1 MSIARYDLSRMD
13 PLHVL
18 AERRILEAI
27 DAGHFDDYP
36 GKGEP
41 LELED
46 LSAMPGDLRAA
57 YLMLKG
63 SGHLPE
69 EMELRREMLRFSD
82 LLAACADDAARKEL
96 SERRSRLALRYAIL
110 MERRGIRGDAI

>member
-1 MSIARYDLSRMD
+1 MD

-18 AERRILEAI
+18 AERKILEAI
-27 DAGHFDDYP
+27 EAGHFDDYP

-46 LSAMPGDLRAA
+46 LSAIPEDLRAA
-57 YLMLKG
+57 YLILKG

-69 EMELRREMLRFSD
+69 EMELRKEMLRFSD
-82 LLAACADDAARKEL
+82 LLAACTDDARRKDLSDRRARV
-96 SERRSRLALRYAIL
+96 ALRYAIL
-110 MERRGIRGDAI
+110 MERRGIRSAI